1 MTPKYDMFGDDAV
14 QACVA
19 AFKSGKPVMVFD
31 SAFRE
36 RETDLLWWGGGAP
49 PPGGGGGGPA
59 AGGGRRA

>member
-1 MTPKYDMFGDDAV
+1 MAPNYDMFGDDAV

-36 RETDLLWWGGGAP
+36 RETDLLWCAGCAP
-49 PPGGGGGGPA
+49 LRPT
-59 AGGGRRA
+59 